1 MTRHYRQHQKGE
13 KTSTNTIASIFA
25 WSRGPAF
32 RAKLDNNDTLL
43 QFCHKLE
50 KVCVDTLKAGQITK
64 DLALCI
70 YGPAL
75 KESHYLTTEGFL
87 HTLRGN
93 LEKAKT

>member
-1 MTRHYRQHQKGE
+1 MK

-50 KVCVDTLKAGQITK
+50 KVCVDTVEAGQMTK
-64 DLALCI
+64 DL
-70 YGPAL
+70 
-75 KESHYLTTEGFL
+75 YLWTGIKGVPLLNYRRFSTYLEG
-87 HTLRGN
+87 
-93 LEKAKT
+93 